1 MSDSATSLSHLFGNK
16 MANANSH
23 YSWYVNSILCAMYHA
38 KQFVCLIL
46 AKAQQTFFLISGLEI
61 KYQI

>member
-1 MSDSATSLSHLFGNK
+1 MSDSATSRSHLFGNK
-16 MANANSH
+16 MAKTNSH
-23 YSWYVNSILCAMYHA
+23 YSWYVNSILCARYHA

-46 AKAQQTFFLISGLEI
+46 AKAQQTSFLISCLEI